1 MQFEGNEL
9 MAFRFEKFTIKAQE
23 AVQRAVDLA
32 ADRGNPQTTPVHL
45 LFGLLAEQE
54 GIVRPLLEKI
64 GVDRSHLERI
74 IEAELSHLPKV
85 AGGAQPQPD
94 QELIQV
100 FEIAT
105 FESGTMKD
113 DFVSTDHLL
122 MAISKAPSKAQ
133 NVLKLAAVTEKDL
146 LAGLQAVRG
155 SSRVT
160 DQSPEE
166 KFQALEKYGID
177 LVQRASQGKLDPVIG
192 RDSEIRRVIQVLSRR
207 TKNNPVLIG
216 EPGVGKTAIA
226 EGLALRIVQ
235 SDVPE
240 TLRNRQVIALDLGA
254 LIAGTKYR
262 GEFED
267 RLKAI
272 LREVEAAAGNV
283 ILFIDELHTVIGAGA
298 AEGGSDAANL
308 LKPALARGE
317 LRCIGATTLDEYR
330 KHIEKDAALERRFQ
344 PVFVGEPSVEDTIAI
359 LRGLKPRYEAHH
371 KGVKINDSALV
382 AAAEL
387 SDRYIAD
394 RFLPDKAI
402 DLMDE
407 ATSRIAMELQS
418 VPSEIDE
425 VQRRLVQLELAGRQ
439 LAEETESHA
448 KDRLVEIEAEA
459 ASLRQK
465 LASLREQWEA
475 EKSGVGS
482 AQELRQKLEEAQ
494 LAFDQVNV
502 QVNERQ
508 SLGQAVSEEMYQQL
522 YELDVAK
529 KQLASR
535 LEQEEADKEAAEKDS
550 AREKKP
556 TKRLLRRAVGPE
568 EIAEVVSSWTGIPVT
583 RLVETERAK
592 LLVLEDR
599 LHQRVVGQDE
609 AVEAVSNAVRR
620 SRSGL
625 QDPNRPIGSFI
636 FLGPTGVGKTELCK
650 ALAEVLFDDEN
661 AMVRIDMSEYMEKH
675 TVARLIGAPP
685 GYVGYEEGG
694 RLTEAVRRRPY
705 SVVLLDEIEKA
716 HRDVFNVL
724 LQVLDDGRLTDS
736 LGHTVDFTNTLVV
749 MTSNV
754 GSQMIQE
761 VTKEKGSDEEI
772 REAVQ
777 ESLTTRFLPE
787 FLNRIDETIIFHPLD
802 ERHIHRIVSLQLEQL
817 VKQGAKAGIS
827 LQCGEAV
834 VDEIARL
841 GYDPVYGARPLKR
854 VIQQQLQN
862 ELAKELLGG
871 VFTEGDCV
879 TVDFDQDE
887 FLFSKKVD

>member
-1 MQFEGNEL
+1 
-9 MAFRFEKFTIKAQE
+9 MAFRFDKFTIKAQE

-45 LFGLLAEQE
+45 LHALLGEQE

-64 GVDRSHLERI
+64 GVDRGHLERI

-85 AGGAQPQPD
+85 SGGSQPQPD
-94 QELIQV
+94 QELVKV
-100 FEIAT
+100 FELAT
-105 FESGTMKD
+105 SESGTMKD

-122 MAISKAPSKAQ
+122 LALAKSPSKAQ

-240 TLRNRQVIALDLGA
+240 TLRNRRVIALDLGA

-371 KGVKINDSALV
+371 KGVKIKDSALV

-387 SDRYIAD
+387 SHRYIAD

-439 LAEETESHA
+439 LAEETETHA
-448 KDRLVEIEAEA
+448 KERLAEIEAEA
-459 ASLRQK
+459 ADLRQK

-482 AQELRQKLEEAQ
+482 AQELRQQLDEAQ
-494 LAFDQVNV
+494 VAFDQASA
-502 QVNERQ
+502 QVKERQ
-508 SLGQAVSEEMYQQL
+508 ALGQAVSEEMYQQL
-522 YELDVAK
+522 YELDVRR
-529 KQLASR
+529 KQLADR
-535 LEQEEADKEAAEKDS
+535 LEREEAEKEAADKD
-550 AREKKP
+550 AAKQAKL

-592 LLVLEDR
+592 LLVLEER
-599 LHQRVVGQDE
+599 LHQRVVGQEE

-736 LGHTVDFTNTLVV
+736 LGHTVDFTNTIVV

-761 VTKEKGSDEEI
+761 ITKEKGSAEEV

-777 ESLTTRFLPE
+777 EALASRFLPE
-787 FLNRIDETIIFHPLD
+787 FLNRIDETIVFHPLD
-802 ERHIHRIVSLQLEQL
+802 ERHIHRIVGLQLDRL
-817 VKQGAKAGIS
+817 VGQAAKAGIELEYCES
-827 LQCGEAV
+827 V

-841 GYDPVYGARPLKR
+841 GYDPIYGARPLKR

-862 ELAKELLGG
+862 ALARELLGG
-871 VFTEGDCV
+871 EFVEGDRV
-879 TVDFDQDE
+879 AIGFAQDE
-887 FLFSKKVD
+887 FTFTKLEPAAAG

>member
-1 MQFEGNEL
+1 MP
-9 MAFRFEKFTIKAQE
+9 FRFDKFTIKAQE
-23 AVQRAVDLA
+23 AVQAAVELA
-32 ADRGNPQTTPVHL
+32 ANRGNPQVTPVHL
-45 LFGLLAEQE
+45 IQALLAERE

-64 GVDRSHLERI
+64 GTDRGHLERI
-74 IEAELSHLPKV
+74 VEAELSHLPKV
-85 AGGAQPQPD
+85 SGGAQPQPD
-94 QELIQV
+94 QELIKV
-100 FEIAT
+100 FEAAT
-105 FESGTMKD
+105 TESHQMKD
-113 DFVSTDHLL
+113 EFVSTDHLL
-122 MAISKAPSKAQ
+122 LALAKVSSKAK
-133 NVLKLAAVTEKDL
+133 NVLQLAAIGEKEL
-146 LAGLQAVRG
+146 LAGLQSVRG
-155 SSRVT
+155 QSRVT
-160 DQSPEE
+160 DQNPEE
-166 KFQALEKYGID
+166 KFQSLEKYGID
-177 LVQRASQGKLDPVIG
+177 LTKRASQGKLDPVIG
-192 RDSEIRRVIQVLSRR
+192 RDAEIRRVIQVLSRR

-235 SDVPE
+235 ADVPE
-240 TLRNRQVIALDLGA
+240 NLRGRRVVALDLGA

-283 ILFIDELHTVIGAGA
+283 VLFIDELHTVIGAGA

-317 LRCIGATTLDEYR
+317 LRCIGATTLSEYR
-330 KHIEKDAALERRFQ
+330 KHVEKDAALERRFQ
-344 PVFVGEPSVEDTIAI
+344 PVMVGEPNVEDTIAI

-371 KGVKINDSALV
+371 KGVKIKDSALV

-387 SDRYIAD
+387 SHRYIAD

-425 VQRRLVQLELAGRQ
+425 VQRRLLQLELAARQ
-439 LAEETESHA
+439 LAEETEEHA
-448 KDRLVEIEAEA
+448 KERLKDIEQE
-459 ASLRQK
+459 STTLRK
-465 LASLREQWEA
+465 TLADLRRQWEA
-475 EKSGVGS
+475 EKLGVGS
-482 AQELRQKLEEAQ
+482 AQELRKQ
-494 LAFDQVNV
+494 LDEVQHAFDQAGVAV
-502 QVNERQ
+502 KERQ
-508 SLGQAVSEEMYQQL
+508 AAGQPVGEEIYQRL
-522 YELDVAK
+522 YELDVQRRALL
-529 KQLASR
+529 QR
-535 LEQEEADKEAAEKDS
+535 LEQEGMERDTREAGKGV
-550 AREKKP
+550 
-556 TKRLLRRAVGPE
+556 TKRLLRRDVGPD
-568 EIAEVVSSWTGIPVT
+568 EIAEVVSAWTGIPVT

-609 AVEAVSNAVRR
+609 AVEAVSDAVRR
-620 SRSGL
+620 SRAGL

-661 AMVRIDMSEYMEKH
+661 AMIRIDMSEFMEKH

-705 SVVLLDEIEKA
+705 SVVLLDEMEKA

-724 LQVLDDGRLTDS
+724 LQVLDDGRLSDS
-736 LGHTVDFTNTLVV
+736 LGHTVDFTNTIVV

-754 GSQMIQE
+754 GSQAIQE
-761 VTKEKGSDEEI
+761 ITKEGGSEQEVRDAVK
-772 REAVQ
+772 EA
-777 ESLTTRFLPE
+777 LTARFLPE
-787 FLNRIDETIIFHPLD
+787 FLNRIDETIVFHPLD
-802 ERHIHRIVSLQLEQL
+802 KKHIRRIVQFQVQRL
-817 VKQGAKAGIS
+817 VDQAEKAGIT
-827 LQCGEAV
+827 LDCTEAAI
-834 VDEIARL
+834 DEVARL

-854 VIQQQLQN
+854 VIQHQLQN
-862 ELAKELLGG
+862 ELARELLSGK
-871 VFTEGDCV
+871 FPEGSRV
-879 TVDFDQDE
+879 KVDFVQDGFVFE
-887 FLFSKKVD
+887 LLP